1 MSISI
6 DHLYARDETRRDL
19 NEKQQ
24 PANYALLT
32 NSSIG
37 IGICGTRASGYN
49 RAMVLRRATHG
60 CPSTKYGAKL
70 HDVLLQNPPW
80 TDSRLP
86 RVSRRAAGR
95 GCLSGGSSE
104 GRPGQQ
110 PGSGVYR
117 PGRWFIASDLDI
129 ERDRL
134 CGGLDGERQGGLARL
149 RLIGH
154 FPSRVPDHVPAQG
167 PTVSC
172 PRPGGHRHGDSRSGR
187 RYELAS
193 RQRLLA
199 LLLPLQTGRSF
210 FEEKDAL
217 S

>member
-1 MSISI
+1 MVVQVQNTGQNFTMSCCKTPLGQIV
-6 DHLYARDETRRDL
+6 
-19 NEKQQ
+19 
-24 PANYALLT
+24 
-32 NSSIG
+32 
-37 IGICGTRASGYN
+37 ASLGGKE
-49 RAMVLRRATHG
+49 MVFDFFFFFFSL
-60 CPSTKYGAKL
+60 PSPP
-70 HDVLLQNPPW
+70 LQ
-80 TDSRLP
+80 
-86 RVSRRAAGR
+86 VSRRAAGR